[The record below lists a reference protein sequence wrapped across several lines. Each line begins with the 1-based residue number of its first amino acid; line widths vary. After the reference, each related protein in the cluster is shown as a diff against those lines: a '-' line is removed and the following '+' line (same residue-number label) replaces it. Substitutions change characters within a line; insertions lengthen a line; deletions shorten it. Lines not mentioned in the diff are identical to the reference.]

1 MIGLLY
7 KEILLQK
14 KNIFMLLGT
23 IILTLSPV
31 IFTAINNTDAHFFIC
46 VIFYPVIFLIVGSLQ
61 QNIFI
66 SDERKLW
73 AFYIISSPQNHKGQ
87 VLSKYYFSLIMSL
100 TSVICLYICDL
111 ICSIISKETVNN
123 TPIII
128 ALFGINIFFNA
139 VEYPFIIRFGVK
151 YGNIFRSIFLVFLSS
166 LFVIYLLFGNLPN
179 LNLETFFNQTDAYE
193 FADNIFD
200 KLTFYNYFS
209 VFISLALYFVSYKL
223 SCILYKN
230 GIDQYEK

>member
-7 KEILLQK
+7 KEILLQRT
-14 KNIFMLLGT
+14 NIFALFSIIVFFLSFIFIWTKINSEVYFFMF
-23 IILTLSPV
+23 IILYS
-31 IFTAINNTDAHFFIC
+31 
-46 VIFYPVIFLIVGSLQ
+46 VIFLMIRAVQ

-66 SDERKLW
+66 PDERKLW

-111 ICSIISKETVNN
+111 ICSIILKETVNN

-139 VEYPFIIRFGVK
+139 VEYPFIIRLGVK
-151 YGNIFRSIFLVFLSS
+151 YGNIFRSIFFNII
-166 LFVIYLLFGNLPN
+166 FFIFIIYYFFGDLPDFSF
-179 LNLETFFNQTDAYE
+179 ETFFNQTDAYE

>member
-7 KEILLQK
+7 KEILLQRT
-14 KNIFMLLGT
+14 NIFALFSIIVFFLSFIFIWTKINSEVYFFMF
-23 IILTLSPV
+23 IILYS
-31 IFTAINNTDAHFFIC
+31 
-46 VIFYPVIFLIVGSLQ
+46 VIFLMIRAVQ

-66 SDERKLW
+66 PDERKLW

-111 ICSIISKETVNN
+111 ICSIILKETVNN

-128 ALFGINIFFNA
+128 ALFGINTFFNA

-151 YGNIFRSIFLVFLSS
+151 YGNIFKSIFLVFLSS
-166 LFVIYLLFGNLPN
+166 LFVIYLLFCNLPN
-179 LNLETFFNQTDAYE
+179 LNLEPFFNQTTEYE

-200 KLTFYNYFS
+200 KLDFYNYFS
-209 VFISLALYFVSYKL
+209 VFISLLLYFVSYKL